1 MVEIKIRNV
10 NENDIK
16 EITNIYK
23 HYVLNEFCTFEEEVP
38 SEEEMN
44 KRRLIIAEKNFP
56 YIVATTT
63 TTTITTTTT
72 TTTTTTIKD
81 GANDSDDNNV
91 KEIVIGYA
99 YASSFRPRA
108 AYRFTVEDSI
118 YIDKNY
124 QKLGVGSILLKE
136 LITQCKEK
144 GLKQIVAVIAA
155 GGPNQVGGS
164 SIKLHKKFGFDN
176 EHTLKNVGYKF
187 NQFLDTVSLQLSL

>member
-38 SEEEMN
+38 SEEEMD
-44 KRRLIIAEKNFP
+44 KRRLIIAEKNLP
-56 YIVATTT
+56 YIVA
-63 TTTITTTTT
+63 T

-81 GANDSDDNNV
+81 GANDSDA

-144 GLKQIVAVIAA
+144 GLKQMVAVIAA

>member
-23 HYVLNEFCTFEEEVP
+23 HYVLNEVCTFEEEVP

-44 KRRLIIAEKNFP
+44 KRRSIIVDKNFP

-63 TTTITTTTT
+63 TTTTTI
-72 TTTTTTIKD
+72 IKD
-81 GANDSDDNNV
+81 GANDIT

-118 YIDKNY
+118 YIDINY

-136 LITQCKEK
+136 LISQCKEK
-144 GLKQIVAVIAA
+144 GFKEIIAVIAA

-176 EHTLKNVGYKF
+176 QHTLKNVGYKF

>member
-23 HYVLNEFCTFEEEVP
+23 HYVLNEVCTFEEEVP

-44 KRRLIIAEKNFP
+44 KRRSIIVDKNFP

-63 TTTITTTTT
+63 TTT
-72 TTTTTTIKD
+72 TTTTIKD
-81 GANDSDDNNV
+81 DGANENG

-118 YIDKNY
+118 YIDINY

-136 LITQCKEK
+136 LISQCKEK
-144 GLKQIVAVIAA
+144 GFKEIIAVIAA
-155 GGPNQVGGS
+155 GGPNKVGGS

>member
-1 MVEIKIRNV
+1 MVVIKIRNV
-10 NENDIK
+10 NEKDIK

-23 HYVLNEFCTFEEEVP
+23 HYVLKEVCTFEEEVP

-44 KRRLIIAEKNFP
+44 KRRLTIAEKNFP

-63 TTTITTTTT
+63 ITN
-72 TTTTTTIKD
+72 KD
-81 GANDSDDNNV
+81 GANDSSEN

-118 YIDKNY
+118 YIDVNF

-136 LITQCKEK
+136 LISQCKEK
-144 GLKQIVAVIAA
+144 GFKQIIAVIAA
-155 GGPNQVGGS
+155 GGTNGVGGS

-176 EHTLKNVGYKF
+176 EQTLKNVGFKF
-187 NQFLDTVSLQLSL
+187 NQFLDTVSLQLAL